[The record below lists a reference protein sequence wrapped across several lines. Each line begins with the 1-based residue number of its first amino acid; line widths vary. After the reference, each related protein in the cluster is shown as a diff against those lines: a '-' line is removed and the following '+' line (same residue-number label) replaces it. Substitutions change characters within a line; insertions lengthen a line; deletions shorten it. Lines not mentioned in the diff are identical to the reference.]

1 MMPEPNH
8 VRIAVD
14 VRSGPRQY
22 YDSDKSRFLQLTMAP
37 ISPIVLYPDETD
49 VDEEEEINLDEFH
62 RDAWD
67 LDEDF
72 ILQQHSK

>member
-1 MMPEPNH
+1 
-8 VRIAVD
+8 
-14 VRSGPRQY
+14 
-22 YDSDKSRFLQLTMAP
+22 MASV
-37 ISPIVLYPDETD
+37 SPLVLYPDETD
-49 VDEEEEINLDEFH
+49 VDEEEELNLEEFD